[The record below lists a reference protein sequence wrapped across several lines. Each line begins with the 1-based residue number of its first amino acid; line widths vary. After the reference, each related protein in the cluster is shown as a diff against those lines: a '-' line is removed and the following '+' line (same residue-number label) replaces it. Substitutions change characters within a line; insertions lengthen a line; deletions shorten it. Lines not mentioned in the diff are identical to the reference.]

1 MQPMVA
7 WLHTVKSVLILR
19 CMLPRNFE
27 SEQVQNFTNP
37 RAHAPA
43 PTVPRILSWT
53 WGSGKRRS
61 KIVLLASERRPVK
74 LLVLTSTSGF
84 SAWMHRRIVKDLQ
97 TCIKSIMM
105 NHIIF
110 IFNLIF
116 NTVASRRKKYID
128 VKPKVSIGNFY
139 YRNKSLGYCRC
150 EALLQSHWAS
160 ERWNFNRWVL
170 SHAEL
175 EDHIRLRP
183 RGHEVP
189 RFNIPKI
196 HIKPA
201 RHKMSHI
208 YPGLATLLRRGH
220 DGQLVLRLQAVA
232 SDLHL

>member
-1 MQPMVA
+1 MASHGQISVDTALHVATEFWKRTSAELHQPSCPCTSSHCPSHFVMNMGL
-7 WLHTVKSVLILR
+7 WQK
-19 CMLPRNFE
+19 E
-27 SEQVQNFTNP
+27 VQNCTSCEWKKACQATSSDIYFRLLCLNAQKN
-37 RAHAPA
+37 RE
-43 PTVPRILSWT
+43 
-53 WGSGKRRS
+53 RS
-61 KIVLLASERRPVK
+61 ANLHKINHDESYHIYFQP
-74 LLVLTSTSGF
+74 
-84 SAWMHRRIVKDLQ
+84 HLQ
-97 TCIKSIMM
+97 HCCQQTKEI
-105 NHIIF
+105 
-110 IFNLIF
+110 
-116 NTVASRRKKYID
+116 YID
-128 VKPKVSIGNFY
+128 VKAKVSIGNFY

-201 RHKMSHI
+201 RHKMSHV